1 MVKWMRRGRRT
12 RYRSV
17 SAALAGLAWLGAVA
31 ILAPATLPAAPAD
44 EPITP
49 VPMAAEPVSDR
60 VRLGE
65 TLFNDP
71 RLSGGNDVACAS
83 CHDLAKGGDDG
94 RDRARGSNG
103 RVLDFNTPTVF
114 NAGLSFRLNWRGNF
128 RDLKALIEAVLLDAR
143 LMNTT
148 WDELLT
154 ELRADP
160 DYRQAFSAAY
170 RTEPGP
176 AQVVDAL
183 TAFGQALVTP
193 DAPFDRFLRG
203 DKGAIT
209 AEEEQ
214 GYRLFKDYGCAACHQ
229 GVNVGGNLFQ
239 QFGIFQDPSAGRP
252 VVTEADLGR
261 FTLTGDPDDR
271 FVFRVPSLRNVAVTA
286 PYFHDGRAATLD
298 AAVDTM
304 ARSQLGRVLTA
315 GEIDRIVGFLRTLT
329 GTHRGTFLA
338 AAAP

>member
-1 MVKWMRRGRRT
+1 MVKRMRRGRGWRT
-12 RYRSV
+12 RYRSA
-17 SAALAGLAWLGAVA
+17 SAALAGLAWLGTVGAVA
-31 ILAPATLPAAPAD
+31 ILAPATLPAAPAG

-49 VPMAAEPVSDR
+49 MPMAAESVPDR

-103 RVLDFNTPTVF
+103 RALDFNTPTVF

-148 WDELLT
+148 WDELLA

-160 DYRQAFSAAY
+160 DYRRAFAAAY

-183 TAFGQALVTP
+183 TAFGHALVTP
-193 DAPFDRFLRG
+193 DAPFDRFLQG

-239 QFGIFQDPSAGRP
+239 RFGIFQDPSARPRWSPKPTSAASRSPAIPTTVSASACPACATSPSPRPISTTAGRP
-252 VVTEADLGR
+252 
-261 FTLTGDPDDR
+261 
-271 FVFRVPSLRNVAVTA
+271 PSTRRSTPWPGASW
-286 PYFHDGRAATLD
+286 DG
-298 AAVDTM
+298 
-304 ARSQLGRVLTA
+304 S
-315 GEIDRIVGFLRTLT
+315 
-329 GTHRGTFLA
+329 
-338 AAAP
+338 